1 MYRIIDDRSSG
12 KTSRLMLIAKESGSV
27 LACSNPSAMKVKAEV
42 YGITGINFISYSDLL
57 TMGYRY
63 DCVLIDELEAFT
75 QYAINNSTKLIGY
88 TISED

>member
-57 TMGYRY
+57 TIGCKY
-63 DCVLIDELEAFT
+63 DDVLIDELESFT
-75 QYAINNSTKLIGY
+75 QYVITNTAKLIGY
-88 TISED
+88 TISEN